1 MRVFA
6 GEFTI
11 FTFILVLTG
20 NVDPESGSAILFE
33 LENICVQIFEEVW
46 LELVYH
52 WLVTKKI
59 KKALYL
65 C

>member
-1 MRVFA
+1 MRVLA

-11 FTFILVLTG
+11 FTFILVLAG
-20 NVDPESGSAILFE
+20 NVDPESGSAILFK